1 MNLDELN
8 EQTIKKIAED
18 AMNGL
23 YDYFFINIIK
33 SVQPEQIDGFAYEMA
48 KTNQA
53 HKICRVQS
61 HYLNYQVINKNFFV
75 LPNGQNNFKALS
87 SGLNESVA
95 IDHIA

>member
-1 MNLDELN
+1 
-8 EQTIKKIAED
+8 
-18 AMNGL
+18 
-23 YDYFFINIIK
+23 
-33 SVQPEQIDGFAYEMA
+33 MA